1 MDRLPLFFDL
11 NGREVLLVGDG
22 PAADA
27 KRRLIES
34 AGGRIVREPGRAQL
48 AFVAL
53 YGDAAAREAERL
65 KAGGLLVNVVDRPDL
80 CDFFVPAIV
89 DRSPVVVAVGT
100 NGASATLAKVLRER
114 LEALLPASLG
124 ALARGIA
131 ARRGDVAERLPQS
144 EQRRRFWDR
153 LLAPGGALD
162 PFGDAPA
169 AEAAITAAL
178 IEDDAPAASL
188 SLIALVSHDPDDLS
202 LRQLRL
208 LSQADTIFHA
218 ASVPAA
224 VLERARRDAA
234 RVPSES
240 PPAELPAGKSLFVY
254 PIEASPAAAGAAA
267 RSADQ
272 ATNAASSIGREIE

>member
-22 PAADA
+22 LAADA
-27 KRRLIES
+27 KRRLIEG
-34 AGGRIVREPGRAQL
+34 AGGRVVANSKTARF
-48 AFVAL
+48 AFVAFD
-53 YGDAAAREAERL
+53 GDAAAGEAERL
-65 KAGGLLVNVVDRPDL
+65 KAAGLLVNVVDRPDL

-89 DRSPVVVAVGT
+89 DRSPVVVAIGT

-124 ALARGIA
+124 ALARSIA
-131 ARRGDVAERLPQS
+131 ARRGDVASRLPKPD
-144 EQRRRFWDR
+144 QRRRFWDG

-178 IEDDAPAASL
+178 IENDAPNASL
-188 SLIALVSHDPDDLS
+188 TLIALASDDPDDLS

-218 ASVPAA
+218 PSVPAA
-224 VLERARRDAA
+224 VLDRARRDAA
-234 RVPSES
+234 RVPSDA
-240 PPAELPAGKSLFVY
+240 PPAELPAGSSLFVY
-254 PIEASPAAAGAAA
+254 PIVASSAAAGGAA
-267 RSADQ
+267 RAADQ
-272 ATNAASSIGREIE
+272 ARNAASSIGREIE